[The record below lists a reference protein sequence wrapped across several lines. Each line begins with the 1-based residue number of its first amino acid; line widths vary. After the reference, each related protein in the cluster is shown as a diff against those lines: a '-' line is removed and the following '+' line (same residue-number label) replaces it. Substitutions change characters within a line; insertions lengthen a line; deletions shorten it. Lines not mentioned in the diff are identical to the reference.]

1 MIYVMS
7 DLHGSHDL
15 YFKMLEEINLQQE
28 DTLYI
33 LGDVIDRG
41 IGSIEILRDMIKRK
55 NVIPLMGNH
64 EYDAIP
70 LLRKILFPTWRDFVG
85 KQGDVFYS
93 EEYRIWRY
101 NGGDPTLALFRS
113 ISKQEA
119 AELIDYMA
127 DFLPYA
133 EVQMG
138 EKKFILVHAG
148 LGNFSEDKPLD
159 DYDLWDLTHVRPDF
173 YSQYYKDENTF
184 VVFGH
189 TPTPMITQKT
199 EIFHGANNICIDCAA
214 VFDGGRLA
222 CLRLDDM
229 KEFYVE

>member
-7 DLHGSHDL
+7 DLHGRYDL
-15 YFKMLEEINLQQE
+15 YKKMLEEIDLKDN

-41 IGSIEILRDMIKRK
+41 YGSVDILKDMIKRK

-70 LLRKILFPTWRDFVG
+70 LLRRLLFPSWREFVTHIYDDWFDEG
-85 KQGDVFYS
+85 
-93 EEYRIWRY
+93 YRIWRY
-101 NGGDPTLALFRS
+101 NGGDPTLALFRNL
-113 ISKQEA
+113 KKNEA
-119 AELIDYMA
+119 MKLIDYMES
-127 DFLPYA
+127 FLPYA
-133 EVQMG
+133 EVEMG

-148 LGNFSEDKPLD
+148 LGEFHKDKPLD

-173 YSQYYKDENTF
+173 HQRYYDDENTF
-184 VVFGH
+184 VLFGH
-189 TPTPMITQKT
+189 TPTLMITQKA
-199 EIFHGANNICIDCAA
+199 EIYHGANNICIDCGA
-214 VFDGGRLA
+214 VFQGGRLS